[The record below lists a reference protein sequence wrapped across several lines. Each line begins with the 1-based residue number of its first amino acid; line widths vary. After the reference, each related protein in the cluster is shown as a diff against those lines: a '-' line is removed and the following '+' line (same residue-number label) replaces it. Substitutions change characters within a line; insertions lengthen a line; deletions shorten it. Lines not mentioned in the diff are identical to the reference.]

1 MTCVWGDQTVELGKK
16 LAWQLDDRSIVLH
29 RQENEW
35 VVWDNKAPIHSSET
49 IQLVRDEVDEGS
61 DEDKRRILQ
70 KNTEDEIRVDP
81 LLADRSFLVRPGSA
95 LIIAPNDTVEIYVS
109 TPLWFSIKTKM
120 KKLLLIDVPLIQP
133 SDAWFGPSTLEGEL
147 CYAKFTDATT
157 DVQSIEWR
165 CHRAVTKIVIHN
177 VKKSELLIERIN
189 VPVTMLSLNQTDD
202 GKILTESLIV
212 KCDADDK
219 TVDIVIEKQ
228 PPQVFGKTVSLA
240 EPRTPSNKRNLIKN
254 LTSILG

>member
-133 SDAWFGPSTLEGEL
+133 SDAWFG
-147 CYAKFTDATT
+147 
-157 DVQSIEWR
+157 
-165 CHRAVTKIVIHN
+165 
-177 VKKSELLIERIN
+177 
-189 VPVTMLSLNQTDD
+189 
-202 GKILTESLIV
+202 
-212 KCDADDK
+212 
-219 TVDIVIEKQ
+219 EK
-228 PPQVFGKTVSLA
+228 PHCPWG
-240 EPRTPSNKRNLIKN
+240 TPGSA
-254 LTSILG
+254 